1 MTILYITQNGVTD
14 HIGRSQVAPYLM
26 GLTRRGYDIHVLSA
40 EKPDRGDLVSRYA
53 REFESAGIAWT
64 RVAYRNS
71 PKYLGQARTQ
81 WDLRAAARD
90 ITRRESIE
98 LVHCRSFP
106 PALIGWELKRAF
118 GVKFIFDFRDFYA
131 DGGIAKASGLQKLLS
146 RGLKRV
152 EGPMIRAADKIVC
165 LTDRAASLLGEFYLS
180 DRPDPASQFQVVPCC
195 ADYRLFEPAAVS
207 EADKRRARQKARLSE
222 SDFVLIYL
230 GSLGPDYL
238 LEQMLKL
245 FAQVMA
251 ARPSAKF
258 LFLANN
264 GEELVAKSCDAQG
277 VPRERIAFV
286 SADRDEVPAFLC
298 IADLSVI
305 FIRAD
310 LSKAGC
316 SPTKL
321 AELFACNVPVIA
333 NSGVGDM
340 DRIID
345 LERNGSAIVGDFSD
359 EALRAAVEKVLAP
372 KRATNIRENSREFDL
387 EAGVERYATVY
398 AELLQR

>member
-1 MTILYITQNGVTD
+1 MTILYISQNGVTD
-14 HIGRSQVAPYLM
+14 HIGRSQVAPYVM
-26 GLTRRGYDIHVLSA
+26 GLARLGYDIHVLSA
-40 EKPDRGDLVSRYA
+40 EKPDREDLVSRYA
-53 REFESAGIAWT
+53 QEFDASGVAWT
-64 RVAYRNS
+64 RVPYQNKPR
-71 PKYLGQARTQ
+71 YLGQARTQ
-81 WDLRAAARD
+81 WELRAAARRIARMD
-90 ITRRESIE
+90 RVE

-106 PALIGWELKRAF
+106 PALIGWELKRDF

-146 RGLKRV
+146 HGMKRV

-165 LTDRAASLLGEFYLS
+165 LTERAASLLAEFYLW
-180 DRPDPASQFQVVPCC
+180 DRPDPASHFQVVPCC
-195 ADYRLFEPAAVS
+195 ADFRHFDPAAVS
-207 EADKRRARQKARLSE
+207 EADKRRVRKRAGLTE
-222 SDFVLIYL
+222 NDFVLIYL

-238 LEQMLKL
+238 LPQMMAL
-245 FAQVMA
+245 FAQVLA
-251 ARPSAKF
+251 ARPNAKF

-264 GEELVAKSCDAQG
+264 GEELVGKACTAQHI
-277 VPRERIAFV
+277 PRDRIAFV

-333 NSGVGDM
+333 NTGVGDM

-345 LERNGSAIVGDFSD
+345 HERNGSAIVADFS
-359 EALRAAVEKVLAP
+359 EPTLRAAVDEALKPGV
-372 KRATNIRENSREFDL
+372 ATNIRENSREFDL
-387 EAGVERYATVY
+387 KAGVERYAKVY